1 MIRALRLFA
10 PLRRSR
16 SLLATL
22 LGWQSLRRSR
32 RALTFLD
39 PRLMADAGID
49 PREAM
54 QETERPFWDAPAHW
68 FDRPGH

>member
-1 MIRALRLFA
+1 MIRALRLLA
-10 PLRRSR
+10 PLRRPR
-16 SLLATL
+16 SLLATFFA
-22 LGWQSLRRSR
+22 WQSLRRSR

-54 QETERPFWDAPAHW
+54 QEAERPFWDAPPHW
-68 FDRPGH
+68 FDRRGY